1 MNYIIVLDL
10 LLALNVLLV
19 GREIKL
25 IDLDASANMAMQEL
39 VGTKYSS
46 GYIAPEMLLIDT
58 EGNSVVR
65 RGDDLILAH
74 PSQDMW
80 ALGCILYY
88 LLSGQSLFHVNT
100 DDNLG
105 SPDDHDILCDWD
117 SEVKE
122 INLAPSV
129 INWERI

>member
-58 EGNSVVR
+58 EANSVVR
-65 RGDDLILAH
+65 RGDELILAH

-80 ALGCILYY
+80 ALAASCTTCCRVRVC
-88 LLSGQSLFHVNT
+88 ST
-100 DDNLG
+100 
-105 SPDDHDILCDWD
+105 
-117 SEVKE
+117 
-122 INLAPSV
+122 
-129 INWERI
+129 